1 MHPVTNMCLYGVN
14 SNVKGDETLNI
25 IQLTIKIVTIT
36 VLKATS
42 DQKNDNHTHM
52 HTHTY
57 KHTHTLYI
65 YIYTYNIY
73 QVGGSELQPR
83 KVELMS
89 VHSKRHGY
97 REFLQITTKPVITPT
112 KISLT
117 TLIFLS

>member
-65 YIYTYNIY
+65 YIHIQYIS
-73 QVGGSELQPR
+73 GGWQRVANKESRTNERAFKKAWLP
-83 KVELMS
+83 
-89 VHSKRHGY
+89 
-97 REFLQITTKPVITPT
+97 
-112 KISLT
+112 
-117 TLIFLS
+117 